1 MYVSWKLGSEFVSP
15 AAAFPSRE
23 TCAWEHPSAYPKW
36 KKRPQQE
43 TAREEREGNRSLV
56 PQAGAMDL
64 GERPGATDP
73 DSEEIEEKSEAK
85 PPTRFTE
92 VLKEKS
98 LEWKALQEK
107 PKKVLAK
114 SLVPLQNQSLW
125 KLQVR
130 QKGTPRE
137 YGESLGEGSG
147 LWSSNGCGED
157 VCLRQPE
164 CHSAE

>member
-1 MYVSWKLGSEFVSP
+1 
-15 AAAFPSRE
+15 
-23 TCAWEHPSAYPKW
+23 
-36 KKRPQQE
+36 
-43 TAREEREGNRSLV
+43 
-56 PQAGAMDL
+56 MDL